1 MKLKI
6 LKCHG
11 SGNDFILINE
21 YQGLEFSEQER
32 LTLSQTLCDRA
43 GILGADG
50 ILFFQNSDK
59 ADGKMRMFNP
69 DGSEAEMCGNGLRC
83 IGRFAC
89 EQLGKD
95 AVLIETL
102 KGTSNVTKN
111 QNIHKGVQTYQ
122 AELRTISLN
131 TQDIPIIVNTESLI
145 NQPLTALSA
154 QLKFTAVSMPNPHLV
169 AIVDNISDN
178 ELKKIGEK
186 ANKLT
191 HLLPKGANINFC
203 QILAKAAIYV
213 RTYERGVG
221 LTNSCGSGMSAASLV
236 SCLLGHHP
244 YGKSIDVYNR
254 GGLVRCKP
262 TVNNHHHHSVFL
274 SGNATFVFS
283 NTLEFELPSA
293 SHITHYFGKIFLEE
307 IQDYGR
313 LIEYSEQTLER
324 FDNW

>member
-32 LTLSQTLCDRA
+32 ITLSLTLCDRA

-111 QNIHKGVQTYQ
+111 KNIHKGVQT
-122 AELRTISLN
+122 
-131 TQDIPIIVNTESLI
+131 
-145 NQPLTALSA
+145 
-154 QLKFTAVSMPNPHLV
+154 
-169 AIVDNISDN
+169 
-178 ELKKIGEK
+178 
-186 ANKLT
+186 
-191 HLLPKGANINFC
+191 
-203 QILAKAAIYV
+203 
-213 RTYERGVG
+213 
-221 LTNSCGSGMSAASLV
+221 
-236 SCLLGHHP
+236 
-244 YGKSIDVYNR
+244 
-254 GGLVRCKP
+254 
-262 TVNNHHHHSVFL
+262 NHRQHR
-274 SGNATFVFS
+274 
-283 NTLEFELPSA
+283 
-293 SHITHYFGKIFLEE
+293 ITH
-307 IQDYGR
+307 
-313 LIEYSEQTLER
+313 
-324 FDNW
+324 